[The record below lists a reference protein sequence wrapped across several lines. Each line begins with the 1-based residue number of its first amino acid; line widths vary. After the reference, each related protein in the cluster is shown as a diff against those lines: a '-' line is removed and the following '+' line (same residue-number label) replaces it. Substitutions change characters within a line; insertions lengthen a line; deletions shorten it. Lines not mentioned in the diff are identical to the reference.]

1 MKWERI
7 RPYVLGAA
15 TAVILGQGLL
25 IVDFHL
31 RLDMVRGSADAW
43 YDTAGQL
50 LLRAEEWEVSA
61 RRLAAINHTC
71 TAKLHS
77 YREFVSQIF
86 DPRLHNEIPLKPLDL
101 IEAPAK

>member
-1 MKWERI
+1 MKSWTLL
-7 RPYVLGAA
+7 VAA
-15 TAVILGQGLL
+15 AVIFIQGAM
-25 IVDFHL
+25 IVDYHL